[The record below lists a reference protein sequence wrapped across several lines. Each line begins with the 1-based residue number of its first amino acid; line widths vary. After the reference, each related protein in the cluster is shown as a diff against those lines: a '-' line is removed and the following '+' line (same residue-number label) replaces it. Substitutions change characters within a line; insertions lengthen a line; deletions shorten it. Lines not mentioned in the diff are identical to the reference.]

1 MLRRQTLLSVR
12 GKKKYRAVG
21 ICDSLVGWE
30 TQLVKP
36 LVYFAKGFF
45 GSSYFVEIS
54 EVEKHIFYFSS
65 LEK

>member
-1 MLRRQTLLSVR
+1 MFTKRRAGAEAPNFAVW

-36 LVYFAKGFF
+36 LVYLAKGFF

-54 EVEKHIFYFSS
+54 EV
-65 LEK
+65 